1 MQVIIRSPRIGEV
14 RAQMNSP
21 LDSRNPQEI
30 RPASPVTLVGRI
42 AGEPEIFDHVQDGD
56 PIEILP
62 G

>member
-1 MQVIIRSPRIGEV
+1 MDST
-14 RAQMNSP
+14 

-30 RPASPVTLVGRI
+30 RPASPVTLVGRVS
-42 AGEPEIFDHVQDGD
+42 GDPEIFDQVQDGD